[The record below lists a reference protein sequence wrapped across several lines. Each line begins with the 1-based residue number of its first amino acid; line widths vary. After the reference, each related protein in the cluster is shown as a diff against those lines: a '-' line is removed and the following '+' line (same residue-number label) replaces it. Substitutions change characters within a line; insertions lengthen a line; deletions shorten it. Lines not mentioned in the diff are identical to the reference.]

1 MSIRNTFRRCCWLAV
16 TFFALP
22 AFAQTYP
29 AKPVRFIIPAAA
41 GGIHDTVGRLLA
53 QKVAELWG
61 HPVVIDNRPGAG
73 GIIATEAGA
82 KAPADGYTW
91 LMNISAF
98 TTNPHLYRNLPY
110 DTERD
115 FVPVTQLVSFPLIL
129 VAHPSLSVRSVKEF
143 IALARA
149 RSGELNYASPGVG
162 TSPHLAMELFRTMAG
177 IRLTHVPY
185 KGGPLGTTAIL
196 SGEVSVYFN
205 SIITPLPHIRGGRLR
220 ALGVSGP
227 KRSQVVPEVPT
238 IMESGLPGY
247 EVIGWLGLL
256 MPAAVAPGIVLKV
269 HADVARALQAPE
281 VRSRISAEGVE
292 PVGSSPQAFGTFL
305 ASEIRKWGRVVR
317 DAGLRQQ

>member
-1 MSIRNTFRRCCWLAV
+1 M
-16 TFFALP
+16 
-22 AFAQTYP
+22 
-29 AKPVRFIIPAAA
+29 RFIIPAAA